1 MEGTMDENMLDE
13 DDGIDMTKGDLEDQ
27 LDAALDAD
35 DGDTE
40 GLAMA
45 LDSAEAPLEDDEDEV
60 NDEGDEEADDGGFA
74 GPVVRRTTRELS
86 CVLTEP
92 EKVGLGAVLAAKE
105 GERENVLAAKR
116 ASNAEYN
123 ERLKEFAKCI
133 TETSRSIREGTI
145 MREVEC
151 EERRDVAAREI
162 RVIRLDTGELA
173 EPVRVL
179 GFDAVKDEGKST
191 GKGKGK
197 RQQGSLFGGAEGA
210 PPPVVYVDAITI
222 DGESVRLT
230 AEQADAARSILDRG
244 ATKTTPIVLHLGE
257 PEERTVN
264 IAKVLGAAPAPVVD
278 LAARRAQAAKPEPK
292 PLRLFGTD
300 SAGREFD
307 LTLEQARE
315 FRAAIA
321 AGEPYTVTVAGA
333 DGADEE
339 DVELITL
346 EGDVDEMNALEDA
359 ATADPAPAADLAQA
373 PPVASDASKL
383 ELKLLEDIAACQ
395 TEADLGAWAVRSV
408 GARATLKPGPKSR
421 VGKTARA
428 RFHALGGKGAF
439 RLPGKLSAQAE
450 AAQ

>member
-1 MEGTMDENMLDE
+1 MEETTMNKDLDSHFNE
-13 DDGIDMTKGDLEDQ
+13 
-27 LDAALDAD
+27 AD
-35 DGDTE
+35 DSDTE

-45 LDSAEAPLEDDEDEV
+45 MDHADGSEPEIDDQD
-60 NDEGDEEADDGGFA
+60 DDAADDDAADDDGGLA
-74 GPVVRRTTRELS
+74 GPAIRRTTRECS
-86 CVLTEP
+86 CVLTEQ

-116 ASNAEYN
+116 AANADYN
-123 ERLKEFAKCI
+123 ERLKDLAKVI

-145 MREVEC
+145 MRTVEC

-191 GKGKGK
+191 GKGR

-210 PPPVVYVDAITI
+210 PPPVVYVDAITL
-222 DGESVRLT
+222 DGELVRLP
-230 AEQADAARSILDRG
+230 AEQADAVRSILGRG
-244 ATKTTPIVLHLGE
+244 ETKTTPVVLHIGT
-257 PEERTVN
+257 PEERTVS
-264 IAKVLGAAPAPVVD
+264 IAKVLGASPVAPTEPAPAAPVE
-278 LAARRAQAAKPEPK
+278 AKK
-292 PLRLFGTD
+292 LRLFGTD

-307 LTLEQARE
+307 LDLESARE

-321 AGEPYTVTVAGA
+321 AGEPYLVTVAGA

-339 DVELITL
+339 EVELVTL
-346 EGDVDEMNALEDA
+346 EGDVDEMDALEA
-359 ATADPAPAADLAQA
+359 AASGLAAQGMTSAEIVEDAPAADIAKP
-373 PPVASDASKL
+373 PPVAPDASKL
-383 ELKLLEDIAACQ
+383 ELKLLEDIAACATQ
-395 TEADLGAWAVRSV
+395 ADLGAWAVRSI
-408 GARATLKPGPKSR
+408 GARATLSPGPKSR

-439 RLPGKLSAQAE
+439 KLPSKLVAPTSE
-450 AAQ
+450 AVQ

>member
-1 MEGTMDENMLDE
+1 MEERTMN
-13 DDGIDMTKGDLEDQ
+13 DDFDDDFNS
-27 LDAALDAD
+27 AD

-40 GLAMA
+40 DLAMA
-45 LDSAEAPLEDDEDEV
+45 MDHADEPEIDDQD
-60 NDEGDEEADDGGFA
+60 DDDADDDGGLA
-74 GPVVRRTTRELS
+74 GPAIRRTTRECS
-86 CVLTEP
+86 CVLTEQ

-116 ASNAEYN
+116 AANADYN
-123 ERLKEFAKCI
+123 ERLKELAKVI
-133 TETSRSIREGTI
+133 TETSRSIREGTT
-145 MREVEC
+145 MRDVEC

-191 GKGKGK
+191 GKKT
-197 RQQGSLFGGAEGA
+197 REQGSLFGGAEAA
-210 PPPVVYVDAITI
+210 PPPVVYVAAVTL
-222 DGESVRLT
+222 DGELVRLT

-244 ATKTTPIVLHLGE
+244 ATKTTPIVMHLGE

-278 LAARRAQAAKPEPK
+278 LAERRAQRADQAGEPEPK
-292 PLRLFGTD
+292 KLRLFGTD

-307 LTLEQARE
+307 LTLDQARE

-321 AGEPYTVTVAGA
+321 AGEPYHVTVSGA
-333 DGADEE
+333 DDVDEE
-339 DVELITL
+339 EVELITL
-346 EGDVDEMNALEDA
+346 EGDVDEMNALEAMDGVTMVNA
-359 ATADPAPAADLAQA
+359 AAAFSAGDADLAQP
-373 PPVASDASKL
+373 PPVAPDASKL
-383 ELKLLEDIAACQ
+383 ELKLLEDIAACATQ
-395 TEADLGAWAVRSV
+395 ADLGAWAVRSI

-428 RFHALGGKGAF
+428 RFHALGGQGRF
-439 RLPGKLSAQAE
+439 SLPSKLAAATTTE
-450 AAQ
+450 AVQ